1 MILKFTILSLAAF
14 AIGGLLADSDTY
26 QLVEKL
32 EQVPSGW
39 LKGDKPLPSA
49 LIKFRL
55 AVNSADLA
63 AFEQSVIDLSTPGNP
78 GYGQFMDLEQVR
90 QLVRPSADVS
100 NQILSWLNSENISPD
115 SIELSGN
122 WISFQAAVSQAELM
136 FKTEFYYYNSDTND
150 DRILRTL
157 EYSVP
162 SQIQPYIQLIQPTT
176 RFGDFRPLRSEQSE
190 PVPATEADF
199 SAPCGTVVTPDCLRD
214 LYGLYNT
221 TAYPD
226 TRNRLGIAGFLEEY
240 GRHNDLY
247 NFQRV
252 YAPNQTDASFDVVS
266 INGGQNDENSGH
278 ESVEASMDLQ
288 YSISLA
294 YHALATFYTTGG
306 RGPLV
311 PDGDQPNVNESSN
324 EPYLEQLHYLTNLP
338 DSDLPA
344 VITMSYGESE
354 QSVPRAYA
362 TATCNLFAQLGARGV
377 SIIFSSGDAG
387 PGGSCQSNDGSYRAK
402 FLPGFPASCPF
413 VTSVGGTYQVSPERA
428 ISFSGGGFSE
438 YFARPSY
445 QDQLIQNYIS
455 RHGPEQ
461 WRGMFNAGGRGIP
474 DVAAQANRFMVRD
487 HGFYSTVGGTSASAP
502 VIAGIVSQLN
512 AVRLAHGKPRMGF
525 LNPWLYTLGRTGFMD
540 IVDGGSRGCARSP
553 IQNAGWNATAGW
565 DPVTGLGTPLFQSL
579 AQLALL

>member
-1 MILKFTILSLAAF
+1 MFLKFTILSLAAF
-14 AIGGLLADSDTY
+14 AIGGLLADSTTY

-32 EQVPSGW
+32 EEVPSGW
-39 LKGDKPLPSA
+39 LKGEKPLSSA

-78 GYGQFMDLEQVR
+78 RYGQFMNLEQ
-90 QLVRPSADVS
+90 
-100 NQILSWLNSENISPD
+100 LNSENVSSD

-122 WISFQAAVSQAELM
+122 WITFQAAVSQAERM
-136 FKTEFYYYNSDTND
+136 FKTEFFYYNSDTTD
-150 DRILRTL
+150 TRILRNL

-162 SQIQPYIQLIQPTT
+162 SQIHSYIQLIEPST
-176 RFGDFRPLRSEQSE
+176 RFGDFRPLRSEQSQ

-199 SAPCGTVVTPDCLRD
+199 SAPCGTVITPDCLRD

-226 TRNRLGIAGFLEEY
+226 SRNRLGIAGFLEEY

-247 NFQRV
+247 HFQKV
-252 YAPNQTDASFDVVS
+252 YAPNQTDASFDAVS
-266 INGGQNDENSGH
+266 INGGQNDGNSAH

-294 YHALATFYTTGG
+294 YHTYTTFYTTAG

-311 PDGDQPNVNESSN
+311 PDGDRPTANESSN

-338 DSDLPA
+338 DRDLPA

-387 PGGSCQSNDGSYRAK
+387 PGGSCQSKDGSYRAK

-413 VTSVGGTYQVSPERA
+413 ITSVGGTYQISPEQA
-428 ISFSGGGFSE
+428 ISFSGGGT
-438 YFARPSY
+438 
-445 QDQLIQNYIS
+445 
-455 RHGPEQ
+455 HGPQQ

-474 DVAAQANRFMVRD
+474 DVAAQANRFVVRD
-487 HGFYSTVGGTSASAP
+487 HGVYLTVGGTSASAP

-553 IQNAGWNATAGW
+553 IQNAGWNATVGW
-565 DPVTGLGTPLFQSL
+565 DPVTGLGTPLFRSL
-579 AQLALL
+579 AQLTLL